1 VTTERE
7 AWEEGKIHVLDPC
20 PGTSALLTSGR
31 PGQSELGV
39 KLCRELLS
47 ARAVG
52 QHSQLL
58 VFRIT
63 NYDLLVDTYGADF
76 GTAAETAL
84 MQRLRGL
91 LRRREP
97 VQLIRPGE
105 FGIVGR
111 GVRSE
116 QALRAMAS
124 RMMYGGTGYYEID
137 GIPCRLQL
145 EIGAAASPTDSE
157 DPEELLRFAR
167 FALRQPGDGVDSC
180 HAFSLDALNQQKAAL
195 RMEAELEKA
204 LEEQRFTLQ
213 YQPQFSI
220 NTGSVAGVEVLV
232 RMVRPDG
239 SRVPPNEFIPIAE
252 DNGSIRRLGYWVIRE
267 ACEQLARWRSEGLEV
282 PRMSLNLSPH
292 QLTDTGL
299 ILVIEDAVCA
309 TGIDYKDLEFEITE
323 RCMLE
328 ASSRVS
334 EMLALLRD
342 RGVRLAI
349 DDFGTGYSSFAYL
362 AWQPLDLVK
371 LDRSFLARLGHDD
384 RTRAVLAG
392 MIDMAHRLGLELVAE
407 GVENDEQADFVK
419 KLGCDIAQG
428 FALARPEDP
437 EEISRLLADNHLK
450 TTELTGSDG

>member
-1 VTTERE
+1 MSSERE
-7 AWEEGKIHVLDPC
+7 AWEEGKIHVLN
-20 PGTSALLTSGR
+20 PGRGAGLPIDSGE
-31 PGQSELGV
+31 PAETELGV
-39 KLCRELLS
+39 QLCRELLA

-58 VFRIT
+58 VFRIS
-63 NYDLLVDTYGADF
+63 NFDLLVDTYGAHF
-76 GTAAETAL
+76 GSAAEAAL

-97 VQLIRPGE
+97 VQRIRPGE

-111 GVRSE
+111 GIRSE
-116 QALRAMAS
+116 QSLRAMAS
-124 RMMYGGTGYYEID
+124 RMMYGGTGYYEIE
-137 GIPCRLQL
+137 GTPCRLQL

-167 FALRQPGDGVDSC
+167 FALRQPKDGTDSC
-180 HAFSLDALNQQKAAL
+180 HAFSEAALERQKTAL

-204 LEEQRFTLQ
+204 LEEQRFVLQ
-213 YQPQFSI
+213 YQPQFSMSSG
-220 NTGSVAGVEVLV
+220 TVAGVEVLV

-252 DNGSIRRLGYWVIRE
+252 DNGSIRRLGYWIIRE
-267 ACEQLARWRSEGLEV
+267 ACEQLASWRRDGLEV
-282 PRMSLNLSPH
+282 PRISLNLSPH

-299 ILVIEDAVCA
+299 LLVIEDAICS
-309 TGIDYKDLEFEITE
+309 TGIDYSDLEFEITE

-328 ASSRVS
+328 ASSRVK
-334 EMLALLRD
+334 EMLALLRG
-342 RGVRLAI
+342 RGIRLAI

-371 LDRSFLARLGHDD
+371 LDRSFLARLGQDD
-384 RTRAVLAG
+384 RTRAVLSG
-392 MIDMAHRLGLELVAE
+392 MIELARRLGLELVAE

-419 KLGCDIAQG
+419 ELGCDIAQG

-437 EEISRLLADNHLK
+437 EAITRLLAK
-450 TTELTGSDG
+450 MTRPASA